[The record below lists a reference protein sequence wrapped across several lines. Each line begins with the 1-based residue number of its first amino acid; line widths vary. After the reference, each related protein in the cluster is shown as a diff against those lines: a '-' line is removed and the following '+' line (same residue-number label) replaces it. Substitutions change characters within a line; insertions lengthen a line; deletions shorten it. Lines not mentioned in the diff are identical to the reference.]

1 MATRL
6 KYIKGVARQAAHDG
20 GSSASC
26 SINVEQSESVVV
38 TRDGKAVA
46 GFMWSLA
53 CCIADWSV
61 GRSNGGSSASCSINV
76 EQSESVVVTRDGKA
90 VAGFMWS
97 LACCIADWSVGR
109 SKFDTS
115 NPAVWEE
122 YSERLAFFLE
132 ANSIREGPR
141 RLAVL
146 CSVCGPNTYS
156 IIKSLTSP
164 DPPSSKIFDE
174 VMKLLRNHFMPRPSE
189 VYQRFL
195 YHRRLQQPGEGV
207 AAYVAEL
214 RHLAQHCNFA
224 EAANPTVTT
233 EVQLVAYKKSD
244 CNSSMRNVRRQQ
256 ESPPQPQS
264 HKPCY
269 RCGGAH
275 AQNTCRFKNV
285 SCNFCKRLGHIERVC
300 RTKSQST
307 VKKGAAKPNRHATNS
322 IAVEEEEYRINHLI
336 APDEVIATLPF
347 PDVRVS
353 LNNVVIPMQVDS
365 GASLT
370 IISEHTFKRLC
381 LLHQRHLEPFHSIL
395 RDFRGREVDV
405 LGVSSLPVKFS
416 SFTGSLPVVVVKGPR
431 RSLLGRNWFKPLGIR
446 LVGVHSVAPISVQ
459 DLIDERIHTTDP
471 DEVPFALKDRISE
484 ELDGLVEQGILEPV
498 QHTAWTT
505 PIVPD
510 LYQIPAVNDILAT
523 LKKGRIFA
531 KLDLAQ
537 AYQQLE
543 RFMDSLLANLEG
555 VVPYFDDVL
564 IVAELQHELLEV
576 LRRVSDRL
584 RDAGICLNRIHPSE
598 KKVEAIH
605 KAPRPKNKQELQAFM
620 ANKSEAAEPLHRL
633 LDKAQYDDQLPLIL
647 TCDASPH
654 GVGCVLAHR
663 LPCGREAP
671 IAFHSRTLA
680 AAERKYAQIDREALA
695 IIVGVKKFHN
705 YVFGRHVEIRT
716 DHKPLL
722 GLLGNSI
729 QTPASMSPRM
739 IRWSILLSAY
749 DYSLVYRPGLKL
761 GNADA
766 LSRLPQPGN
775 KISKPCPISV
785 EHLADRTGK
794 DAVLAPVRNWLE
806 KGWPAELRSEEFKPF
821 HCRRDE
827 LSLRKGC
834 VLWGCRVVIP
844 LASRESILT
853 MLHSG
858 HPGIARMKCLAR
870 SCVWWPKMD
879 EEIESFVK
887 TCAECQETR
896 HEPAKNV
903 MDMWPE
909 ATEPWTRIHAD
920 FFGPTGGGKIS
931 LLVVDAFS
939 KWQEVRIVPSTSSV
953 SAIEVFRE
961 LFATHGLPDC
971 LVTDNGRAFNRTEL
985 STSRPLRSTHA
996 SNGLAERA
1004 VQSTKEALKRITS
1017 GSWSAPLAR
1026 LLLFQHTT
1034 PDPRSNL
1041 SPAELLMKRELKT
1054 CLDRILPNNA
1064 EIAKRKILQPTEEMI
1079 KGEDRKKNRS
1089 TTLCR
1094 SHGDWLDLETTHDI
1108 TQKVHRAPHSG
1119 RKAEKKKKKLDAEQE
1134 NAKGKNSKA
1143 FTFQSAARAAK
1154 AIRRAAEIV
1163 EKKTHLPTV
1172 DRTPLEPPPFVVA
1185 VVGPPKVGKS
1195 LLIQCLVKNYT
1206 KQTVNDIKG
1215 PITVVA
1221 GKKRRI
1227 TLIECNNDINCMID
1241 VAKIADLVL
1250 LLVDASFGFEMET
1263 FEFLHICQVHGMP
1276 RIMGVLTHLDYVKN
1290 VKQLRQT
1297 KKKLKHRFWTEIYQG
1312 AKLFYLSGLIGEK
1325 YLKTEIKNLAR
1336 FISVMKF
1343 HPPLWRSTHPYLLID
1358 RLWRLQCKRYIL
1370 FTGSVPTSRKA
1381 KTPFVE
1387 RTRKTYLCSILWR
1400 WWYTENQQYMTEI
1413 VNVNTPVDVK
1423 MAQSQVAIF
1432 SNSRPL
1438 TCDDVQTDDDDDDET
1453 DGSSADDD
1461 ESDEVTSM
1469 EDDDSDVHNDPHDT
1483 SFPKVSNENEEW
1495 LTRVKNMFNVKSS
1508 GRIVWSRLVYPL
1520 EVDLMNKEKAEE
1532 EEEEEEEEE
1541 DKETIGGIFNV
1552 PKTGNN
1558 FCQTSVAHQ
1567 EESSFYYPANKSADS
1582 SSYLIKD
1589 WTPDK
1594 LHLIKDCFVTGKW
1607 SSEEDAN
1614 QLLKMAIDDD
1624 EENLYG
1630 DFEDL
1635 EAKEEEDEV
1644 EAKEENNTSLQEKKE
1659 DDVEK
1664 QKAEIRMEKKRKLK
1678 HMFDAEFDETR
1689 KFHRAMTEQV
1699 NQQSEL
1705 NKNEF
1710 ANMDDDQRVLYE
1722 GFRPGMYVRMQ
1733 IENIPCELVE
1743 NFDPS
1748 YPYVIGG
1755 LLAAETT
1762 VGCVQVRIKKHRWH
1776 DRILKTRDP
1785 LIISLGWRRFQ
1796 TMAIYTVQDHNG
1808 RNRMLKYTPQYMHC
1822 MAAFW
1827 GPITPQN
1834 TGFVAVQS
1842 VAEVTKQFRI
1852 AATGVVLNL
1861 DKSLLIVKKL
1871 KLVGTPYKV
1880 YKKTAFIQGMFN
1892 SALEVAK
1899 FEGAILRT
1907 VSGLRGQI
1915 KKAINK
1921 QPGSFRATFEDKI
1934 LLKGMEKIAW
1944 YPVEIPTFYAPVT
1957 NLLLPGDEKRKWTGM
1972 RTVGQLRF
1980 ERGIDVPTN
1989 VDSLYKPIKRNPH
2002 LKTRLVIPKQL
2013 QQELPYALKP
2023 KEKRI
2028 KSENN
2033 SSMDRI
2039 IYKHVAVVMEPGE
2052 SKAAELMSMLKTL
2065 QEEKRRKDQLA
2076 MNERV
2081 KAHRKMIMQME
2092 QRRLRRERGAKKR
2105 QQMGTS
2111 WLLNFTQFPFT
2122 SFPESRMSDIPY
2134 PRIEL
2139 GMHIGYKMAELG
2151 TFVGSV
2157 IVAPAVNFVRK
2168 VKIKK
2173 APTKF
2178 GLSGMLLGLCMAPV
2192 MQIAHG
2198 KNKSQE
2204 EIADRCYR
2212 LRYNRKQLYIDRT
2225 CTVMAAFGFWMRR
2238 MTGVVIGIDTA
2249 LIITVLYNRY
2259 LWDMTT
2265 HTITDMHTTD
2275 ALPKQVEHNN

>member
-1 MATRL
+1 MA
-6 KYIKGVARQAAHDG
+6 D
-20 GSSASC
+20 
-26 SINVEQSESVVV
+26 
-38 TRDGKAVA
+38 
-46 GFMWSLA
+46 
-53 CCIADWSV
+53 
-61 GRSNGGSSASCSINV
+61 
-76 EQSESVVVTRDGKA
+76 
-90 VAGFMWS
+90 
-97 LACCIADWSVGR
+97 
-109 SKFDTS
+109 
-115 NPAVWEE
+115 
-122 YSERLAFFLE
+122 
-132 ANSIREGPR
+132 
-141 RLAVL
+141 
-146 CSVCGPNTYS
+146 
-156 IIKSLTSP
+156 
-164 DPPSSKIFDE
+164 
-174 VMKLLRNHFMPRPSE
+174 
-189 VYQRFL
+189 
-195 YHRRLQQPGEGV
+195 
-207 AAYVAEL
+207 
-214 RHLAQHCNFA
+214 
-224 EAANPTVTT
+224 
-233 EVQLVAYKKSD
+233 
-244 CNSSMRNVRRQQ
+244 
-256 ESPPQPQS
+256 
-264 HKPCY
+264 
-269 RCGGAH
+269 
-275 AQNTCRFKNV
+275 
-285 SCNFCKRLGHIERVC
+285 
-300 RTKSQST
+300 
-307 VKKGAAKPNRHATNS
+307 
-322 IAVEEEEYRINHLI
+322 
-336 APDEVIATLPF
+336 
-347 PDVRVS
+347 
-353 LNNVVIPMQVDS
+353 
-365 GASLT
+365 
-370 IISEHTFKRLC
+370 
-381 LLHQRHLEPFHSIL
+381 
-395 RDFRGREVDV
+395 
-405 LGVSSLPVKFS
+405 
-416 SFTGSLPVVVVKGPR
+416 
-431 RSLLGRNWFKPLGIR
+431 
-446 LVGVHSVAPISVQ
+446 
-459 DLIDERIHTTDP
+459 
-471 DEVPFALKDRISE
+471 
-484 ELDGLVEQGILEPV
+484 
-498 QHTAWTT
+498 
-505 PIVPD
+505 
-510 LYQIPAVNDILAT
+510 
-523 LKKGRIFA
+523 
-531 KLDLAQ
+531 
-537 AYQQLE
+537 
-543 RFMDSLLANLEG
+543 
-555 VVPYFDDVL
+555 
-564 IVAELQHELLEV
+564 
-576 LRRVSDRL
+576 
-584 RDAGICLNRIHPSE
+584 
-598 KKVEAIH
+598 
-605 KAPRPKNKQELQAFM
+605 
-620 ANKSEAAEPLHRL
+620 
-633 LDKAQYDDQLPLIL
+633 
-647 TCDASPH
+647 
-654 GVGCVLAHR
+654 
-663 LPCGREAP
+663 
-671 IAFHSRTLA
+671 
-680 AAERKYAQIDREALA
+680 
-695 IIVGVKKFHN
+695 
-705 YVFGRHVEIRT
+705 
-716 DHKPLL
+716 
-722 GLLGNSI
+722 
-729 QTPASMSPRM
+729 
-739 IRWSILLSAY
+739 
-749 DYSLVYRPGLKL
+749 
-761 GNADA
+761 
-766 LSRLPQPGN
+766 
-775 KISKPCPISV
+775 
-785 EHLADRTGK
+785 
-794 DAVLAPVRNWLE
+794 
-806 KGWPAELRSEEFKPF
+806 
-821 HCRRDE
+821 
-827 LSLRKGC
+827 
-834 VLWGCRVVIP
+834 
-844 LASRESILT
+844 
-853 MLHSG
+853 
-858 HPGIARMKCLAR
+858 
-870 SCVWWPKMD
+870 
-879 EEIESFVK
+879 
-887 TCAECQETR
+887 
-896 HEPAKNV
+896 
-903 MDMWPE
+903 
-909 ATEPWTRIHAD
+909 
-920 FFGPTGGGKIS
+920 
-931 LLVVDAFS
+931 
-939 KWQEVRIVPSTSSV
+939 
-953 SAIEVFRE
+953 
-961 LFATHGLPDC
+961 
-971 LVTDNGRAFNRTEL
+971 
-985 STSRPLRSTHA
+985 
-996 SNGLAERA
+996 
-1004 VQSTKEALKRITS
+1004 
-1017 GSWSAPLAR
+1017 
-1026 LLLFQHTT
+1026 
-1034 PDPRSNL
+1034 
-1041 SPAELLMKRELKT
+1041 
-1054 CLDRILPNNA
+1054 
-1064 EIAKRKILQPTEEMI
+1064 
-1079 KGEDRKKNRS
+1079 
-1089 TTLCR
+1089 
-1094 SHGDWLDLETTHDI
+1094 DI

-1119 RKAEKKKKKLDAEQE
+1119 RKAEKKKKKLDADRE

-1143 FTFQSAARAAK
+1143 FTFQSANRAAK

-1276 RIMGVLTHLDYVKN
+1276 RIMGVLTHLDYIKN
-1290 VKQLRQT
+1290 AKHLRQT

-1358 RLWRLQCKRYIL
+1358 RVEDITNENIVEQNKKCDRDVCFYGYVRGCPFTQNANVHIFGCGDFNVKDISYLPDPCPLPEKQKRRSLNERERLIYAPFCGVGGILYDKDAVYID
-1370 FTGSVPTSRKA
+1370 
-1381 KTPFVE
+1381 
-1387 RTRKTYLCSILWR
+1387 
-1400 WWYTENQQYMTEI
+1400 ENQQYMTEI

-1438 TCDDVQTDDDDDDET
+1438 TCDDV
-1453 DGSSADDD
+1453 S
-1461 ESDEVTSM
+1461 
-1469 EDDDSDVHNDPHDT
+1469 EDD
-1483 SFPKVSNENEEW
+1483 NENEEW
-1495 LTRVKNMFNVKSS
+1495 ITRVKNMFNVKSS
-1508 GRIVWSRLVYPL
+1508 GRIIWSRLVYPL
-1520 EVDLMNKEKAEE
+1520 EVDLMGKEKA
-1532 EEEEEEEEE
+1532 EEE

-1582 SSYLIKD
+1582 SYLIED

-1624 EENLYG
+1624 EENLYD

-1635 EAKEEEDEV
+1635 EAKEEDEV
-1644 EAKEENNTSLQEKKE
+1644 DAKEENNTSMQEKKE

-1689 KFHRAMTEQV
+1689 KFHRAMIEQV

-1733 IENIPCELVE
+1733 IESIPYELVD

-1762 VGCVQVRIKKHRWH
+1762 IGCVQVRIKKHRWH

-1871 KLVGTPYKV
+1871 KLVGTPFKV

-1921 QPGSFRATFEDKI
+1921 QPDIVFTR
-1934 LLKGMEKIAW
+1934 AW
-1944 YPVEIPTFYAPVT
+1944 YPVEIPNFYAPVT

-2023 KEKRI
+2023 KEKRV

-2033 SSMDRI
+2033 SSMDGI

-2111 WLLNFTQFPFT
+2111 WLLNFTQFPFV

-2139 GMHIGYKMAELG
+2139 GIHIGYKMAELG

-2204 EIADRCYR
+2204 EITDRCYR

-2249 LIITVLYNRY
+2249 LIITILYNRY
-2259 LWDMTT
+2259 FWDMTT

-2275 ALPKQVEHNN
+2275 ALPIQVKHNN

>member
-1 MATRL
+1 MKQIDVKTHTSQKPNIKTAKRL
-6 KYIKGVARQAAHDG
+6 KLIKGVARQAAHVRL
-20 GSSASC
+20 SAF
-26 SINVEQSESVVV
+26 
-38 TRDGKAVA
+38 G
-46 GFMWSLA
+46 L
-53 CCIADWSV
+53 
-61 GRSNGGSSASCSINV
+61 NGGSSASCSINV
-76 EQSESVVVTRDGKA
+76 EQSESVVVVTRGRKA

-97 LACCIADWSVGR
+97 LACCIADWSN
-109 SKFDTS
+109 F
-115 NPAVWEE
+115 
-122 YSERLAFFLE
+122 
-132 ANSIREGPR
+132 IR
-141 RLAVL
+141 
-146 CSVCGPNTYS
+146 
-156 IIKSLTSP
+156 
-164 DPPSSKIFDE
+164 
-174 VMKLLRNHFMPRPSE
+174 
-189 VYQRFL
+189 Q
-195 YHRRLQQPGEGV
+195 
-207 AAYVAEL
+207 
-214 RHLAQHCNFA
+214 
-224 EAANPTVTT
+224 
-233 EVQLVAYKKSD
+233 
-244 CNSSMRNVRRQQ
+244 
-256 ESPPQPQS
+256 
-264 HKPCY
+264 
-269 RCGGAH
+269 
-275 AQNTCRFKNV
+275 
-285 SCNFCKRLGHIERVC
+285 
-300 RTKSQST
+300 
-307 VKKGAAKPNRHATNS
+307 
-322 IAVEEEEYRINHLI
+322 
-336 APDEVIATLPF
+336 
-347 PDVRVS
+347 
-353 LNNVVIPMQVDS
+353 
-365 GASLT
+365 
-370 IISEHTFKRLC
+370 
-381 LLHQRHLEPFHSIL
+381 
-395 RDFRGREVDV
+395 
-405 LGVSSLPVKFS
+405 
-416 SFTGSLPVVVVKGPR
+416 
-431 RSLLGRNWFKPLGIR
+431 
-446 LVGVHSVAPISVQ
+446 
-459 DLIDERIHTTDP
+459 
-471 DEVPFALKDRISE
+471 
-484 ELDGLVEQGILEPV
+484 
-498 QHTAWTT
+498 
-505 PIVPD
+505 
-510 LYQIPAVNDILAT
+510 
-523 LKKGRIFA
+523 
-531 KLDLAQ
+531 
-537 AYQQLE
+537 
-543 RFMDSLLANLEG
+543 
-555 VVPYFDDVL
+555 
-564 IVAELQHELLEV
+564 
-576 LRRVSDRL
+576 
-584 RDAGICLNRIHPSE
+584 
-598 KKVEAIH
+598 
-605 KAPRPKNKQELQAFM
+605 M
-620 ANKSEAAEPLHRL
+620 A
-633 LDKAQYDDQLPLIL
+633 D
-647 TCDASPH
+647 
-654 GVGCVLAHR
+654 
-663 LPCGREAP
+663 
-671 IAFHSRTLA
+671 
-680 AAERKYAQIDREALA
+680 
-695 IIVGVKKFHN
+695 
-705 YVFGRHVEIRT
+705 
-716 DHKPLL
+716 
-722 GLLGNSI
+722 
-729 QTPASMSPRM
+729 
-739 IRWSILLSAY
+739 
-749 DYSLVYRPGLKL
+749 
-761 GNADA
+761 
-766 LSRLPQPGN
+766 
-775 KISKPCPISV
+775 
-785 EHLADRTGK
+785 
-794 DAVLAPVRNWLE
+794 
-806 KGWPAELRSEEFKPF
+806 
-821 HCRRDE
+821 
-827 LSLRKGC
+827 
-834 VLWGCRVVIP
+834 
-844 LASRESILT
+844 
-853 MLHSG
+853 
-858 HPGIARMKCLAR
+858 
-870 SCVWWPKMD
+870 
-879 EEIESFVK
+879 
-887 TCAECQETR
+887 
-896 HEPAKNV
+896 
-903 MDMWPE
+903 
-909 ATEPWTRIHAD
+909 
-920 FFGPTGGGKIS
+920 
-931 LLVVDAFS
+931 
-939 KWQEVRIVPSTSSV
+939 
-953 SAIEVFRE
+953 
-961 LFATHGLPDC
+961 
-971 LVTDNGRAFNRTEL
+971 
-985 STSRPLRSTHA
+985 
-996 SNGLAERA
+996 
-1004 VQSTKEALKRITS
+1004 
-1017 GSWSAPLAR
+1017 
-1026 LLLFQHTT
+1026 
-1034 PDPRSNL
+1034 
-1041 SPAELLMKRELKT
+1041 
-1054 CLDRILPNNA
+1054 
-1064 EIAKRKILQPTEEMI
+1064 
-1079 KGEDRKKNRS
+1079 
-1089 TTLCR
+1089 
-1094 SHGDWLDLETTHDI
+1094 DI

-1119 RKAEKKKKKLDAEQE
+1119 RKAEKKKKKKLDADQE
-1134 NAKGKNSKA
+1134 NAKGKNAKA
-1143 FTFQSAARAAK
+1143 FTFQSANRAAK

-1276 RIMGVLTHLDYVKN
+1276 RIMGVLTHLDYIKN
-1290 VKQLRQT
+1290 AKQLRQT

-1370 FTGSVPTSRKA
+1370 FTRSLPTSRKA

-1387 RTRKTYLCSILWR
+1387 RTRKTYLCSVLWR

-1423 MAQSQVAIF
+1423 MAQSEVAIF

-1438 TCDDVQTDDDDDDET
+1438 TCDDVSEDEQIDEDDDDDTE
-1453 DGSSADDD
+1453 GSSTDDD

-1469 EDDDSDVHNDPHDT
+1469 EDDDFDVHNESPDAN
-1483 SFPKVSNENEEW
+1483 FPKVSNENEEW

-1508 GRIVWSRLVYPL
+1508 GRIIWSRLVYPL
-1520 EVDLMNKEKAEE
+1520 EVDLMGKEKA
-1532 EEEEEEEEE
+1532 EEEE

-1552 PKTGNN
+1552 PKTGSN
-1558 FCQTSVAHQ
+1558 FCQTSVVHQ
-1567 EESSFYYPANKSADS
+1567 EESSFYSPANKSADS
-1582 SSYLIKD
+1582 SYRIEN

-1614 QLLKMAIDDD
+1614 QLLKMVSDDD
-1624 EENLYG
+1624 EENLYD

-1635 EAKEEEDEV
+1635 EAKEEEDEID
-1644 EAKEENNTSLQEKKE
+1644 AKEEKNTSMQEKKDE
-1659 DDVEK
+1659 DVEK

-1705 NKNEF
+1705 NRNEF
-1710 ANMDDDQRVLYE
+1710 ANMDDDERVLYE

-1733 IENIPCELVE
+1733 IQSIPCELVE

-1755 LLAAETT
+1755 LLAAETSI
-1762 VGCVQVRIKKHRWH
+1762 GCVQVRIKKHRWH

-1871 KLVGTPYKV
+1871 KLVGTPFKV

-1915 KKAINK
+1915 KKSINK
-1921 QPGSFRATFEDKI
+1921 QPDIVFTR
-1934 LLKGMEKIAW
+1934 AW
-1944 YPVEIPTFYAPVT
+1944 YPVEIPNFYAPVT
-1957 NLLLPGDEKRKWTGM
+1957 NLLLPGEEKRKWTGM

-2013 QQELPYALKP
+2013 QQELPYAFKP
-2023 KEKRI
+2023 KEKRA

-2092 QRRLRRERGAKKR
+2092 QRLCR

-2111 WLLNFTQFPFT
+2111 WLLNFTQYPFT
-2122 SFPESRMSDIPY
+2122 NFPESRMSDIPY

-2139 GMHIGYKMAELG
+2139 GIHIGYKMAELG

-2157 IVAPAVNFVRK
+2157 IVAPSVNFVRK
-2168 VKIKK
+2168 VKIRK

-2178 GLSGMLLGLCMAPV
+2178 GLSGMLLGLCMAPM

-2204 EIADRCYR
+2204 EIIDRCYR
-2212 LRYNRKQLYIDRT
+2212 LRYNKKQLYIDRT

-2249 LIITVLYNRY
+2249 LIITILYNRY
-2259 LWDMTT
+2259 MWEMTA
-2265 HTITDMHTTD
+2265 HIITDRHTVD
-2275 ALPKQVEHNN
+2275 ALPKQVEQQN

>member
-1 MATRL
+1 MNEANRCKVTMGNTHKSEAEYKNGQTVEVDKRR
-6 KYIKGVARQAAHDG
+6 GAPGGSHG

-38 TRDGKAVA
+38 VTRGRKAVA

-53 CCIADWSV
+53 CCIADWSNFI
-61 GRSNGGSSASCSINV
+61 R
-76 EQSESVVVTRDGKA
+76 Q
-90 VAGFMWS
+90 M
-97 LACCIADWSVGR
+97 AD
-109 SKFDTS
+109 
-115 NPAVWEE
+115 
-122 YSERLAFFLE
+122 
-132 ANSIREGPR
+132 
-141 RLAVL
+141 
-146 CSVCGPNTYS
+146 
-156 IIKSLTSP
+156 
-164 DPPSSKIFDE
+164 
-174 VMKLLRNHFMPRPSE
+174 
-189 VYQRFL
+189 
-195 YHRRLQQPGEGV
+195 
-207 AAYVAEL
+207 
-214 RHLAQHCNFA
+214 
-224 EAANPTVTT
+224 
-233 EVQLVAYKKSD
+233 
-244 CNSSMRNVRRQQ
+244 
-256 ESPPQPQS
+256 
-264 HKPCY
+264 
-269 RCGGAH
+269 
-275 AQNTCRFKNV
+275 
-285 SCNFCKRLGHIERVC
+285 
-300 RTKSQST
+300 
-307 VKKGAAKPNRHATNS
+307 
-322 IAVEEEEYRINHLI
+322 
-336 APDEVIATLPF
+336 
-347 PDVRVS
+347 
-353 LNNVVIPMQVDS
+353 
-365 GASLT
+365 
-370 IISEHTFKRLC
+370 
-381 LLHQRHLEPFHSIL
+381 
-395 RDFRGREVDV
+395 
-405 LGVSSLPVKFS
+405 
-416 SFTGSLPVVVVKGPR
+416 
-431 RSLLGRNWFKPLGIR
+431 
-446 LVGVHSVAPISVQ
+446 
-459 DLIDERIHTTDP
+459 
-471 DEVPFALKDRISE
+471 
-484 ELDGLVEQGILEPV
+484 
-498 QHTAWTT
+498 
-505 PIVPD
+505 
-510 LYQIPAVNDILAT
+510 
-523 LKKGRIFA
+523 
-531 KLDLAQ
+531 
-537 AYQQLE
+537 
-543 RFMDSLLANLEG
+543 
-555 VVPYFDDVL
+555 
-564 IVAELQHELLEV
+564 
-576 LRRVSDRL
+576 
-584 RDAGICLNRIHPSE
+584 
-598 KKVEAIH
+598 
-605 KAPRPKNKQELQAFM
+605 
-620 ANKSEAAEPLHRL
+620 
-633 LDKAQYDDQLPLIL
+633 
-647 TCDASPH
+647 
-654 GVGCVLAHR
+654 
-663 LPCGREAP
+663 
-671 IAFHSRTLA
+671 
-680 AAERKYAQIDREALA
+680 
-695 IIVGVKKFHN
+695 
-705 YVFGRHVEIRT
+705 
-716 DHKPLL
+716 
-722 GLLGNSI
+722 
-729 QTPASMSPRM
+729 
-739 IRWSILLSAY
+739 
-749 DYSLVYRPGLKL
+749 
-761 GNADA
+761 
-766 LSRLPQPGN
+766 
-775 KISKPCPISV
+775 
-785 EHLADRTGK
+785 
-794 DAVLAPVRNWLE
+794 
-806 KGWPAELRSEEFKPF
+806 
-821 HCRRDE
+821 
-827 LSLRKGC
+827 
-834 VLWGCRVVIP
+834 
-844 LASRESILT
+844 
-853 MLHSG
+853 
-858 HPGIARMKCLAR
+858 
-870 SCVWWPKMD
+870 
-879 EEIESFVK
+879 
-887 TCAECQETR
+887 
-896 HEPAKNV
+896 
-903 MDMWPE
+903 
-909 ATEPWTRIHAD
+909 
-920 FFGPTGGGKIS
+920 
-931 LLVVDAFS
+931 
-939 KWQEVRIVPSTSSV
+939 
-953 SAIEVFRE
+953 
-961 LFATHGLPDC
+961 
-971 LVTDNGRAFNRTEL
+971 
-985 STSRPLRSTHA
+985 
-996 SNGLAERA
+996 
-1004 VQSTKEALKRITS
+1004 
-1017 GSWSAPLAR
+1017 
-1026 LLLFQHTT
+1026 
-1034 PDPRSNL
+1034 
-1041 SPAELLMKRELKT
+1041 
-1054 CLDRILPNNA
+1054 
-1064 EIAKRKILQPTEEMI
+1064 
-1079 KGEDRKKNRS
+1079 
-1089 TTLCR
+1089 
-1094 SHGDWLDLETTHDI
+1094 DI

-1119 RKAEKKKKKLDAEQE
+1119 RKAEKKKKKKLDADQE
-1134 NAKGKNSKA
+1134 NAEGKNAKA
-1143 FTFQSAARAAK
+1143 FTFQSANRAAK

-1276 RIMGVLTHLDYVKN
+1276 RIMGVLTHLDYIKN
-1290 VKQLRQT
+1290 AKQLRQT

-1370 FTGSVPTSRKA
+1370 FTRSLPTSRKA

-1387 RTRKTYLCSILWR
+1387 RTRKTYLCSVLWR

-1423 MAQSQVAIF
+1423 MAQSEVAIF

-1438 TCDDVQTDDDDDDET
+1438 TCDDVSEDEQIDDDDDTE
-1453 DGSSADDD
+1453 GSSTDDD

-1469 EDDDSDVHNDPHDT
+1469 EDDDFDVHNESPDAN
-1483 SFPKVSNENEEW
+1483 FPKVSNENEEW

-1508 GRIVWSRLVYPL
+1508 GRIIWSRLVYPL
-1520 EVDLMNKEKAEE
+1520 EVDLMGKEKA
-1532 EEEEEEEEE
+1532 EEEE

-1552 PKTGNN
+1552 PKTGSN
-1558 FCQTSVAHQ
+1558 FCQTSVVHQ
-1567 EESSFYYPANKSADS
+1567 EESSFYSPANKSADS
-1582 SSYLIKD
+1582 CYRIEN

-1614 QLLKMAIDDD
+1614 QLLKMVSDDD
-1624 EENLYG
+1624 EENLYD

-1644 EAKEENNTSLQEKKE
+1644 DAKEEKNTSMQEKKDE
-1659 DDVEK
+1659 DVEK

-1705 NKNEF
+1705 NRNEF
-1710 ANMDDDQRVLYE
+1710 ANMDDDERVLYE
-1722 GFRPGMYVRMQ
+1722 GFRPGMYVRMEIQ
-1733 IENIPCELVE
+1733 SIPCELVE

-1755 LLAAETT
+1755 LLAAETSI
-1762 VGCVQVRIKKHRWH
+1762 GCVQVRIKKHRWH

-1871 KLVGTPYKV
+1871 KLVGTPFKV

-1915 KKAINK
+1915 KKSINK
-1921 QPGSFRATFEDKI
+1921 QPDIVFTR
-1934 LLKGMEKIAW
+1934 AW
-1944 YPVEIPTFYAPVT
+1944 YPVEIPNFYAPVT
-1957 NLLLPGDEKRKWTGM
+1957 NLLLPGEEKRKWTGM

-2013 QQELPYALKP
+2013 QQELPYAFKP
-2023 KEKRI
+2023 KEKRA

-2092 QRRLRRERGAKKR
+2092 QRRLRRERVCR

-2111 WLLNFTQFPFT
+2111 WLLNFTQYPFT
-2122 SFPESRMSDIPY
+2122 NFPESRMSDIPY

-2139 GMHIGYKMAELG
+2139 GIHIGYKMAELG

-2157 IVAPAVNFVRK
+2157 IVAPSVNFFRK
-2168 VKIKK
+2168 VKIRK

-2178 GLSGMLLGLCMAPV
+2178 GISGMLLGLCMAPM

-2204 EIADRCYR
+2204 EIIDRCYR
-2212 LRYNRKQLYIDRT
+2212 LRYNKKQLYIDRT

-2249 LIITVLYNRY
+2249 LIITILYNRY
-2259 LWDMTT
+2259 MWDMTA
-2265 HTITDMHTTD
+2265 HIITDRHTVD
-2275 ALPKQVEHNN
+2275 ALPKQVEQQN

>member
-1 MATRL
+1 MA
-6 KYIKGVARQAAHDG
+6 D
-20 GSSASC
+20 
-26 SINVEQSESVVV
+26 
-38 TRDGKAVA
+38 
-46 GFMWSLA
+46 
-53 CCIADWSV
+53 
-61 GRSNGGSSASCSINV
+61 
-76 EQSESVVVTRDGKA
+76 
-90 VAGFMWS
+90 
-97 LACCIADWSVGR
+97 
-109 SKFDTS
+109 
-115 NPAVWEE
+115 
-122 YSERLAFFLE
+122 
-132 ANSIREGPR
+132 
-141 RLAVL
+141 
-146 CSVCGPNTYS
+146 
-156 IIKSLTSP
+156 
-164 DPPSSKIFDE
+164 
-174 VMKLLRNHFMPRPSE
+174 
-189 VYQRFL
+189 
-195 YHRRLQQPGEGV
+195 
-207 AAYVAEL
+207 
-214 RHLAQHCNFA
+214 
-224 EAANPTVTT
+224 
-233 EVQLVAYKKSD
+233 
-244 CNSSMRNVRRQQ
+244 
-256 ESPPQPQS
+256 
-264 HKPCY
+264 
-269 RCGGAH
+269 
-275 AQNTCRFKNV
+275 
-285 SCNFCKRLGHIERVC
+285 
-300 RTKSQST
+300 
-307 VKKGAAKPNRHATNS
+307 
-322 IAVEEEEYRINHLI
+322 
-336 APDEVIATLPF
+336 
-347 PDVRVS
+347 
-353 LNNVVIPMQVDS
+353 
-365 GASLT
+365 
-370 IISEHTFKRLC
+370 
-381 LLHQRHLEPFHSIL
+381 
-395 RDFRGREVDV
+395 
-405 LGVSSLPVKFS
+405 
-416 SFTGSLPVVVVKGPR
+416 
-431 RSLLGRNWFKPLGIR
+431 
-446 LVGVHSVAPISVQ
+446 
-459 DLIDERIHTTDP
+459 
-471 DEVPFALKDRISE
+471 
-484 ELDGLVEQGILEPV
+484 
-498 QHTAWTT
+498 
-505 PIVPD
+505 
-510 LYQIPAVNDILAT
+510 
-523 LKKGRIFA
+523 
-531 KLDLAQ
+531 
-537 AYQQLE
+537 
-543 RFMDSLLANLEG
+543 
-555 VVPYFDDVL
+555 
-564 IVAELQHELLEV
+564 
-576 LRRVSDRL
+576 
-584 RDAGICLNRIHPSE
+584 
-598 KKVEAIH
+598 
-605 KAPRPKNKQELQAFM
+605 
-620 ANKSEAAEPLHRL
+620 
-633 LDKAQYDDQLPLIL
+633 
-647 TCDASPH
+647 
-654 GVGCVLAHR
+654 
-663 LPCGREAP
+663 
-671 IAFHSRTLA
+671 
-680 AAERKYAQIDREALA
+680 
-695 IIVGVKKFHN
+695 
-705 YVFGRHVEIRT
+705 
-716 DHKPLL
+716 
-722 GLLGNSI
+722 
-729 QTPASMSPRM
+729 
-739 IRWSILLSAY
+739 
-749 DYSLVYRPGLKL
+749 
-761 GNADA
+761 
-766 LSRLPQPGN
+766 
-775 KISKPCPISV
+775 
-785 EHLADRTGK
+785 
-794 DAVLAPVRNWLE
+794 
-806 KGWPAELRSEEFKPF
+806 
-821 HCRRDE
+821 
-827 LSLRKGC
+827 
-834 VLWGCRVVIP
+834 
-844 LASRESILT
+844 
-853 MLHSG
+853 
-858 HPGIARMKCLAR
+858 
-870 SCVWWPKMD
+870 
-879 EEIESFVK
+879 
-887 TCAECQETR
+887 
-896 HEPAKNV
+896 
-903 MDMWPE
+903 
-909 ATEPWTRIHAD
+909 
-920 FFGPTGGGKIS
+920 
-931 LLVVDAFS
+931 
-939 KWQEVRIVPSTSSV
+939 
-953 SAIEVFRE
+953 
-961 LFATHGLPDC
+961 
-971 LVTDNGRAFNRTEL
+971 
-985 STSRPLRSTHA
+985 
-996 SNGLAERA
+996 
-1004 VQSTKEALKRITS
+1004 
-1017 GSWSAPLAR
+1017 
-1026 LLLFQHTT
+1026 
-1034 PDPRSNL
+1034 
-1041 SPAELLMKRELKT
+1041 
-1054 CLDRILPNNA
+1054 
-1064 EIAKRKILQPTEEMI
+1064 
-1079 KGEDRKKNRS
+1079 
-1089 TTLCR
+1089 
-1094 SHGDWLDLETTHDI
+1094 DI

-1119 RKAEKKKKKLDAEQE
+1119 RKAEKKKKKLDADRE

-1143 FTFQSAARAAK
+1143 FTFQSANRAAK

-1276 RIMGVLTHLDYVKN
+1276 RIMGVLTHLDYIKN
-1290 VKQLRQT
+1290 AKHLRQT

-1358 RLWRLQCKRYIL
+1358 RVEDITNENIVEQNKKCDRDVCFYGYVRGCPFTQNANVHIFGCGDFNVKDISYLPDPCPLPEKQKRRSLNERERLIYAPFCGVGGILYDKDAVYID
-1370 FTGSVPTSRKA
+1370 
-1381 KTPFVE
+1381 
-1387 RTRKTYLCSILWR
+1387 
-1400 WWYTENQQYMTEI
+1400 ENQQYMTEI

-1438 TCDDVQTDDDDDDET
+1438 TCDDI
-1453 DGSSADDD
+1453 DDD

-1469 EDDDSDVHNDPHDT
+1469 EDDDSDIHNESHDT
-1483 SFPKVSNENEEW
+1483 NFPKVSNENEEW
-1495 LTRVKNMFNVKSS
+1495 ITRVKNMFNVKSS
-1508 GRIVWSRLVYPL
+1508 GRIIWSRLVYPL
-1520 EVDLMNKEKAEE
+1520 EVDLMGKEKA
-1532 EEEEEEEEE
+1532 EEE

-1582 SSYLIKD
+1582 SYLIED

-1624 EENLYG
+1624 EENLYD

-1635 EAKEEEDEV
+1635 EAKEEDEV
-1644 EAKEENNTSLQEKKE
+1644 DAKEENNTSMQEKKE

-1689 KFHRAMTEQV
+1689 KFHRAMIEQV

-1733 IENIPCELVE
+1733 IESIPYELVD

-1762 VGCVQVRIKKHRWH
+1762 IGCVQVRIKKHRWH

-1871 KLVGTPYKV
+1871 KLVGTPFKV

-1921 QPGSFRATFEDKI
+1921 QPDIVFTR
-1934 LLKGMEKIAW
+1934 AW
-1944 YPVEIPTFYAPVT
+1944 YPVEIPNFYAPVT

-2023 KEKRI
+2023 KEKRV

-2033 SSMDRI
+2033 SSMDGI

-2111 WLLNFTQFPFT
+2111 WLLNFTQFPFV

-2139 GMHIGYKMAELG
+2139 GIHIGYKMAELG

-2204 EIADRCYR
+2204 EITDRCYR

-2249 LIITVLYNRY
+2249 LIITILYNRY
-2259 LWDMTT
+2259 FWDMTT

-2275 ALPKQVEHNN
+2275 ALPIQVKHNN